1 MRRTLLSALA
11 VVMTGALLAGCSG
24 STATGSAEGA
34 TDELGIAVI
43 GPLTTY
49 DPILS
54 DSGVAPWMLQPVYDQ
69 LIRYTVD
76 GGFEPNLATS
86 WERPS
91 DLEFVM
97 TLREGVTFSDG
108 TPFNAEA
115 VKENLDRVATAAGP
129 DASLFSKVASV
140 TVVDDSTVSLAL
152 SSPDPSLELTL
163 SKNLGMMASP
173 AAIDGGTLATAPVG
187 TGPYTLDAADSLTG
201 DHWTFVRN
209 PDYWGGADAFPYDEL
224 RFKKY
229 ADANAVLNAVR
240 AGEVQI
246 AYGAADT
253 ADAAKSAGLNVIT
266 AETNTVG
273 IVLSDRDGTMLPA
286 LGDVRVRQALNFAI
300 DREAILNTVALGY
313 GTVTDQWFG
322 PQTAGYDEALEGT
335 YTYDPDRARK
345 LLAEAGYPNGFEMA
359 ITIPPI
365 HTALIQAIQGYF
377 AQVGVTV
384 TINDSQANF
393 FPDVQKGVTPAY
405 TLQNAQL
412 DLFSLAPNILFP
424 GGLQNPF
431 KSESTEISDLYAQI
445 ATATPEDAAEKWQ
458 KINGILT
465 EEAWFVPIYNG
476 YTIAYADPR
485 VNVEIW
491 PGMSTPWIYSFA
503 PTS

>member
-1 MRRTLLSALA
+1 
-11 VVMTGALLAGCSG
+11 MTGALLAGCASP
-24 STATGSAEGA
+24 SATDSAEAA
-34 TDELGIAVI
+34 TDELGVAVI

-49 DPILS
+49 DPVLS

-76 GGFEPNLATS
+76 GTFEPNLATS

-97 TLREGVTFSDG
+97 TLREGVTFTDG

-115 VKENLDRVATAAGP
+115 VKTNFDRIAAAAGP
-129 DASLFSKVASV
+129 DASLFSKVESV
-140 TVVDDSTVSLAL
+140 TVVDDSTVSLSL

-173 AAIDGGTLATAPVG
+173 LAIGDKTLATAPVG
-187 TGPYTLDAADSLTG
+187 TGPYTLDADESLTG

-209 PDYWGGADAFPYDEL
+209 PDYWGDTADFPYDEL

-229 ADANAVLNAVR
+229 ADANAVLNAIR
-240 AGEVQI
+240 AGEVQV

-253 ADAAKSAGLNVIT
+253 ADAAESAGLSVIT

-273 IVLSDRDGTMLPA
+273 IVLSDREGTMLPA
-286 LGDVRVRQALNFAI
+286 LGDVRVRQALNYAI
-300 DREAILNTVALGY
+300 DREAILSTVALGY

-322 PQTAGYDEALEGT
+322 PQTAGYDDALQGT
-335 YTYDPDRARK
+335 YTYDPERARE
-345 LLAEAGYPNGFEMA
+345 LLAEAGYADGFELA

-365 HTALIQAIQGYF
+365 HTALIQAIQGYL
-377 AQVGVTV
+377 AEIGVTV
-384 TINDSQANF
+384 TINDAQANF

-431 KSESTEISDLYAQI
+431 GSENAEVTALYSQI
-445 ATATPEDAAEKWQ
+445 ATATQEDAAKKWQ
-458 KINGILT
+458 KINAILT
-465 EEAWFVPIYNG
+465 DEAWFVPIYNG
-476 YTIAYADPR
+476 YTIAYADPG

-503 PTS
+503 PKS